1 MKTRGVNHSK
11 KLAYD
16 IERLKDFSEIYGT
29 ERFFWDFFGISGSF
43 LGFIRFFWDFWD
55 FFGIYEIFLGFGI
68 FWDL

>member
-29 ERFFWDFFGISGSF
+29 ERFFWDFFGI
-43 LGFIRFFWDFWD
+43 
-55 FFGIYEIFLGFGI
+55 YKIFLGFLGF